1 MQANTVT
8 SSMEVLHVITT
19 HFAISDRLRA
29 GQNLIGNFDSA
40 AEALHRMD
48 PSQRK
53 RLGNN
58 VGVVKVTVTQIVDPS
73 TGEVFKRVVAHEPLD
88 VKTIENVGSTSA

>member
-8 SSMEVLHVITT
+8 SSMEVLHVTAT

-40 AEALHRMD
+40 VEAVHRMD

-53 RLGNN
+53 RLGSD
-58 VGVVKVTVTQIVDPS
+58 VSIVKVVVTEIVDPS
-73 TGEVFKRVVAHEPLD
+73 TGEVFKSTVAHEPLD